1 MTVFFLND
9 SLVFPDPRSADSEGL
24 VAVGGDLR
32 IERLI
37 LAYQNGIFPWYSEGY
52 PILWFSPDPRLIMFP
67 NQLIVSR
74 SLRKVIKSE
83 VFKVRFDTCFEDV
96 IIKCARVKR
105 KHQDATW
112 ITNDMIDAYILMHN
126 EGFAH
131 SAETFYGDKLV
142 GGLYGVSLGGA
153 FFGES
158 MFHLMSNASKVA
170 LYHLVEKLKTW
181 EFDFIDSQIATS
193 HMKSMGARETDRES
207 FLVMLKSTLKRKT
220 RNGNWNTEYRLVEK
234 QINEGSL

>member
-1 MTVFFLND
+1 MTVFFLNN
-9 SLVFPDPRSADSEGL
+9 SLVFPDPRCAESDGL

-67 NQLIVSR
+67 DQLRVSR
-74 SLRKVIKSE
+74 SLRRVINSG
-83 VFKVRFDTCFEDV
+83 VFEVRFDTCFEEA
-96 IIKCARVKR
+96 IIKCATVSR
-105 KHQDATW
+105 KNQDATW

-131 SAETFYGDKLV
+131 SVETFYQDKLV

-170 LYHLVEKLKTW
+170 LYHLVEKLKLW
-181 EFDFIDSQIATS
+181 GFDFIDSQIATN
-193 HMKSMGARETDRES
+193 HMKSLGAGEIDRES
-207 FLVMLKSTLKRKT
+207 FLGVLKSTLKRKT
-220 RNGNWNTEYRLVEK
+220 RRGNWNTEC
-234 QINEGSL
+234 

>member
-1 MTVFFLND
+1 MTVFFLNN
-9 SLVFPDPRSADSEGL
+9 SLVFPDPRSAESDGL

-67 NQLIVSR
+67 DQLRVSR
-74 SLRKVIKSE
+74 SLRRVINSG
-83 VFKVRFDTCFEDV
+83 VFEVRFDTCFEEA
-96 IIKCARVKR
+96 IIKCATVGR
-105 KHQDATW
+105 KNQDATW

-131 SAETFYGDKLV
+131 SVETFYQDKLV

-158 MFHLMSNASKVA
+158 MFHLISNASKVA
-170 LYHLVEKLKTW
+170 LYHLVEILKSW
-181 EFDFIDSQIATS
+181 RFDFIDSQIATN
-193 HMKSMGARETDRES
+193 HMKSLGAGEIDRES
-207 FLVMLKSTLKRKT
+207 FLGMLKSTLKRKT
-220 RNGNWNTEYRLVEK
+220 RRGNWNTECLLVEK
-234 QINEGSL
+234 QTIED

>member
-1 MTVFFLND
+1 MTVFFLNN
-9 SLVFPDPRSADSEGL
+9 SLVFPDPRSAESDGL

-67 NQLIVSR
+67 DQLRVSR
-74 SLRKVIKSE
+74 SLRRVINSG
-83 VFKVRFDTCFEDV
+83 VFEVRFDTCFEEA
-96 IIKCARVKR
+96 IIKCATVGR
-105 KHQDATW
+105 KNQDATW

-131 SAETFYGDKLV
+131 SVETFYQDKLV

-170 LYHLVEKLKTW
+170 LYHLVEKLKLW
-181 EFDFIDSQIATS
+181 GFDFIDSQIATN
-193 HMKSMGARETDRES
+193 HMKSLGAGEIDRES
-207 FLVMLKSTLKRKT
+207 FLGMLKSTLKRKT
-220 RNGNWNTEYRLVEK
+220 RRGNWNTEC
-234 QINEGSL
+234 